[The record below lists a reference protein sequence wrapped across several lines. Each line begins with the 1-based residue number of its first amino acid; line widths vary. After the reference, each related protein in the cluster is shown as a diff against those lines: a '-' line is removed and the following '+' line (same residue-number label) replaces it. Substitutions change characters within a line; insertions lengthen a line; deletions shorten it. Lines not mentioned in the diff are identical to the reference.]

1 MLATDSIINH
11 YKNLKADYDAARPSN
26 NRRRRYG
33 LGGTADAHLGY
44 SWVDLW
50 VLREYCRD
58 VVRNDGIIGQA
69 LDRATGYIVSG
80 TLVPEMKT
88 GDKGLNDD
96 IRDDFAEWSNDPRQC
111 DARKKFNFREMT
123 EFVNTS
129 SWIDGDIFG
138 NPLESG
144 AIELVEADRCLTPN
158 NTLRNVVHGVLLD
171 DLGAPREYWFTA
183 APKGEE
189 RLQHIQRVMDM
200 DKYPAWTSDRRP
212 EFNNHPAIFHV
223 YSQSA
228 SNRYS
233 STRGVPLFVQCLD
246 KVGLLGD
253 LEFATLIKS
262 QVAACIAMFIEVE
275 NETISRLGE
284 GEPKKI
290 EARQFARAAELK
302 PGMIE
307 LLRKGEKASGFSPN
321 VPNDSHFEHVKLCLR
336 QIGANIGLP
345 LSLMLLSTAETNFHG
360 YRGEINEARRG
371 FKRRQKFLHDKWFA
385 PVLTWRILRR
395 IDEGSLKGATVQKLL
410 KSLKIFKHL
419 WTPAQWPYVDPLK
432 DAQADDFQVAHF
444 LESRRNVSASR
455 GREFGDILRENLDDN
470 TRMIFGAI
478 KRSKKI
484 NDAAKSIGVEVDIT
498 WRDVL
503 DPLNKVSIKDQAT
516 PKDLGEDDD
525 ETGSGAPLKTKSK
538 REAA

>member
-1 MLATDSIINH
+1 MLTDSIINH

-80 TLVPEMKT
+80 SLNPEMNT
-88 GDKGLNDD
+88 GDKGLNLE
-96 IRDDFAEWSNDPRQC
+96 IQQMFASWAGDPRQC

-138 NPLESG
+138 NPLENGS
-144 AIELVEADRCLTPN
+144 IELVEADRCLTPN
-158 NTLRNVVHGVLLD
+158 NTQRDVVHGVLLD

-183 APKGEE
+183 RPKGNE

-200 DKYPAWTSDRRP
+200 ERFPAWTSDRRP
-212 EFNNHPAIFHV
+212 EFNNQPAIFHV
-223 YSQSA
+223 YSQQA
-228 SNRYS
+228 ANRYS

-246 KVGLLGD
+246 KIGLLGD
-253 LEFATLIKS
+253 MEFATLIKS

-275 NETISRLGE
+275 NESIERLGE
-284 GEPKKI
+284 GEKKKF
-290 EARQFARAAELK
+290 EARDYKRAAELK

-307 LLRKGEKASGFSPN
+307 LLRKGEKASGFTPN
-321 VPNDSHFEHVKLCLR
+321 VPNAEHFDHVKLCLR
-336 QIGANIGLP
+336 EIGANIGLP

-371 FKRRQKFLHDKWFA
+371 FRRRQNFLHDKWYA
-385 PVLTWRILRR
+385 P
-395 IDEGSLKGATVQKLL
+395 SLKFQILHNVDSGKLKGSVVQKAL
-410 KSLKIFKHL
+410 KSGAIFNHR
-419 WTPAQWPYVDPLK
+419 WTPAQWPYVDPMK
-432 DAQADDFQVAHF
+432 DAQADDFQVNNF
-444 LESRRNVSASR
+444 LESRRNVSSSR
-455 GREFGDILRENLDDN
+455 GREFPDILRENLGDN
-470 TRMIFGAI
+470 ARMIIGAI
-478 KRSKKI
+478 RKAQKI
-484 NDAAKSIGVEVDIT
+484 TSLTQVDIT

-503 DPLNKVSIKDQAT
+503 NPLNKVNIRDQAT
-516 PKDLGEDDD
+516 PEEIGDD
-525 ETGSGAPLKTKSK
+525 ENGKPSKTPVKPEPK
-538 REAA
+538 I